1 MHWTK
6 KLAMVALSV
15 TLVAGLLMAH
25 PHMSKTVSTKVNGV
39 DVKLSFFTAP
49 ANESHLEGI
58 EDGAF
63 NKAFASINFAAD
75 LTVGGHTFAA
85 GDYHVGAIKDGDNW
99 VMALHEG
106 RLGFQDAPDPA
117 KVTKLESEF
126 IKLPIREPH
135 INFDIVPGG
144 GDMEGRAVLT
154 WTFGNLHLAGAIS
167 DKAAE

>member
-6 KLAMVALSV
+6 KLLLVGLAV
-15 TLVAGLLMAH
+15 TVMTGLMAH
-25 PHMSKTVSTKVNGV
+25 PHMSKTVTTKVNGV

-75 LTVGGHTFAA
+75 LTVNGHTFTA
-85 GDYHVGAIKDGDNW
+85 GDYHVGAIKKGDTW
-99 VMALHEG
+99 VMGLHEG
-106 RLGFQDAPDPA
+106 RLGFDEAADAS
-117 KVTKLESEF
+117 KVTELDSEF
-126 IKLPIREPH
+126 QKLPIRAEH
-135 INFDIVPGG
+135 INFDIVPGH

-167 DKAAE
+167 DKTAE